1 MRLSLFIV
9 LAGLGAVQGCTTP
22 VNVTKVG
29 PAATP
34 AAIPGMSAGAGAGSV
49 ATSADR
55 RSTGAKVEDDN
66 IESKAQKRVDE
77 IYKDTAHVSITA
89 YNHFAL
95 ITGTT
100 STEEVKMDIE
110 RIVGSIPNVKGI
122 ANELVVTKTPVS
134 SIGASDSR
142 ITGNVKYRIAR
153 NPDLKAERVKVV
165 TDGGV
170 VYLMG
175 LVTRAEA
182 DTAADIASTTA
193 GVQKVVRVFEYIN

>member
-1 MRLSLFIV
+1 MRFSLLIV
-9 LAGLGAVQGCTTP
+9 LAALGVVQGCAAP
-22 VNVTKVG
+22 VV
-29 PAATP
+29 AA
-34 AAIPGMSAGAGAGSV
+34 GVSAGVGAGIV
-49 ATSADR
+49 ATSSDR
-55 RSTGAKVEDDN
+55 RSTGAMVEDDT

-89 YNHFAL
+89 YNRFAL

-122 ANELVVTKTPVS
+122 ANELVVAKTPGNS
-134 SIGASDSR
+134 TGTSDSR
-142 ITGNVKYRIAR
+142 ITGNVKYRFVRSPA
-153 NPDLKAERVKVV
+153 LKAEQVKVV
-165 TDGGV
+165 TDSGV

-182 DTAADIASTTA
+182 DAAAEIASTTA
-193 GVQKVVRVFEYIN
+193 GVQKVVRVFEYID